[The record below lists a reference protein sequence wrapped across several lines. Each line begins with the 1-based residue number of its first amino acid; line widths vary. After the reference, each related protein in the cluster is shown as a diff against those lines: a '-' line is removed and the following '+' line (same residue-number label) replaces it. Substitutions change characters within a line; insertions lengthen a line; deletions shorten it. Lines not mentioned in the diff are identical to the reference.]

1 MALDLTKVKDGPRQK
16 RKPARPPVRLID
28 AGALSRA
35 QGCLLGQLAGDA
47 LGSAVEFRTAAQI
60 ARSHPSGV
68 TELVDGG
75 TWNLIAGQPTDDS
88 EMALALAREL
98 VGRGRFDEGGVA
110 DAYVKWR
117 RSEPF
122 DIGNTTAEG
131 IEALAAGR
139 RQSSDSQSNGALMRV
154 SPIGMF
160 AAGKPAKAAELATQD
175 AGLTHPHPI
184 CRAANAA
191 YAAAIAAGIQGATP
205 DAMWSAAHN
214 HAGDWKGS
222 DLVRERL
229 VAARTR
235 APDDF
240 ENQIGWVLTA
250 FQNAF
255 PGSCPA
261 RRSRERW
268 SQPCRK
274 AATLTPTLQ
283 SAARCW
289 AQRKAGTR
297 CRCNGGMRCSVVGPC
312 TRRTSIAR
320 VPRPIGRTTRLNWLK
335 RLSRPVRRERQPE
348 RSVGTL
354 VPRRIK

>member
-1 MALDLTKVKDGPRQK
+1 
-16 RKPARPPVRLID
+16 
-28 AGALSRA
+28 
-35 QGCLLGQLAGDA
+35 
-47 LGSAVEFRTAAQI
+47 
-60 ARSHPSGV
+60 
-68 TELVDGG
+68 
-75 TWNLIAGQPTDDS
+75 
-88 EMALALAREL
+88 MALALAREL

-214 HAGDWKGS
+214 TPATGKDRIWCAKDWW
-222 DLVRERL
+222 RL
-229 VAARTR
+229 V
-235 APDDF
+235 
-240 ENQIGWVLTA
+240 
-250 FQNAF
+250 
-255 PGSCPA
+255 
-261 RRSRERW
+261 
-268 SQPCRK
+268 
-274 AATLTPTLQ
+274 
-283 SAARCW
+283 
-289 AQRKAGTR
+289 
-297 CRCNGGMRCSVVGPC
+297 
-312 TRRTSIAR
+312 
-320 VPRPIGRTTRLNWLK
+320 
-335 RLSRPVRRERQPE
+335 PVRQTILRI
-348 RSVGTL
+348 RSVGFSRHFGIRSL
-354 VPRRIK
+354 AHVRRAAHESDGHDRVERRRH